1 MRRDE
6 WKPAFDASM
15 RFHAYVYNNLS
26 IDPEMVVRLWRSVF
40 GCVLKSFGVPKKSR
54 RLLWEELV
62 KGNWGRL
69 HQTERECELSSSQ
82 WLGQLHDE
90 VWYCSDRWSLD
101 RLTRCHWLYRQYV
114 AAIES
119 EAA

>member
-26 IDPEMVVRLWRSVF
+26 IDPEMVERLWHAVF

-69 HQTERECELSSSQ
+69 HQTKSEFELSSSQ

-119 EAA
+119 EAT